1 MLSGWYAARAPFGLA
16 TVVAVSRSAP
26 RDPGAAMAVGPG
38 DEVVG
43 SVSGGCVEGAVFE
56 LAREVVASGEAR
68 LETFGY
74 SDEDAFAVGLT
85 CGGEITVLVRPVTPE
100 IDPAFGAVA
109 RSVAAG
115 EPVTVA
121 TVVEGPGV
129 RGATLAVWP
138 EGVGGGGADR
148 GGAGDV
154 GGAGIFGGRG
164 TPGAS
169 GADSIIGTPGVL
181 GAHGSPDVSGAHDAS
196 DALGTPGTPGTPG
209 ADSAPGA
216 VGAPGSSDTL
226 SSSDTPSAPGTPRAP
241 APPGT
246 SDVLG
251 TTSTPDT
258 SNTLGTSSTPGVS
271 RISDAPD
278 APGTLGTLGSTGL
291 DVAVTA
297 DARGELAL
305 GATGLRHYGPRG
317 ERRED
322 SVAVFLHSFAPPPR
336 MLVFGAIDYAAA
348 VARIGDFLGYRVT
361 VCDARPVFATPKR
374 FPAGVEVVV
383 DWPHRYLHGTDTDER
398 TVICVLTH
406 DPKFDVPLLEEA
418 LRRPAAYIGAMGSR
432 RTHDDRMRRL
442 LESGLSE
449 GELGRLRSPV
459 GLDLGARTPEEVA
472 VSVAAEIVALRW
484 GGTGAPL
491 TGAVGAIHRPLR

>member
-1 MLSGWYAARAPFGLA
+1 MRDLLPVLSGWYAAGAPFGLA

-26 RDPGAAMAVGPG
+26 RDPGAAMAVGPD

-85 CGGEITVLVRPVTPE
+85 CGGEITVLVRLVTPE
-100 IDPAFGAVA
+100 VDPAFGAVA
-109 RSVAAG
+109 RSVASG

-121 TVVEGPGV
+121 TVVDGPGV
-129 RGATLAVWP
+129 RGAALAVWA
-138 EGVGGGGADR
+138 EGVGGGVGDL
-148 GGAGDV
+148 GGGRAL
-154 GGAGIFGGRG
+154 GGGGTSEAFGGPGIMG
-164 TPGAS
+164 TPGAFGAPSSS
-169 GADSIIGTPGVL
+169 GD
-181 GAHGSPDVSGAHDAS
+181 
-196 DALGTPGTPGTPG
+196 PG
-209 ADSAPGA
+209 AS
-216 VGAPGSSDTL
+216 
-226 SSSDTPSAPGTPRAP
+226 SAPGTPRAP
-241 APPGT
+241 SMPGT
-246 SDVLG
+246 PGVLG
-251 TTSTPDT
+251 TSRTPNTPSTLD
-258 SNTLGTSSTPGVS
+258 TSSTPGVS
-271 RISDAPD
+271 DIL
-278 APGTLGTLGSTGL
+278 GTLGTLGSPGL
-291 DVAVTA
+291 NVAVTA

-322 SVAVFLHSFAPPPR
+322 SVTVFLHSFAPPPR

-374 FPAGVEVVV
+374 FPVGVEVVV

-449 GELGRLRSPV
+449 GELARLRSPV

-491 TGAVGAIHRPLR
+491 TGAVGAIHRGPVR

>member
-1 MLSGWYAARAPFGLA
+1 MTVLPVRWEEPAMRDLLPVLKRWYAAGVPFGLA
-16 TVVAVSRSAP
+16 TVVATSRSAP
-26 RDPGAAMAVGPG
+26 RGPGAAMAVGPD

-56 LAREVVASGEAR
+56 LAQEVVADGEPR

-85 CGGEITVLVRPVTPE
+85 CGGEITLLVRPVTADL
-100 IDPAFGAVA
+100 DPSFGALA
-109 RSVAAG
+109 DSVAAG

-121 TVVEGPGV
+121 TVTDGPAP
-129 RGATLAVWP
+129 RGASLAVWP
-138 EGVGGGGADR
+138 DR
-148 GGAGDV
+148 
-154 GGAGIFGGRG
+154 
-164 TPGAS
+164 
-169 GADSIIGTPGVL
+169 VL
-181 GAHGSPDVSGAHDAS
+181 GS
-196 DALGTPGTPGTPG
+196 LGTE
-209 ADSAPGA
+209 
-216 VGAPGSSDTL
+216 
-226 SSSDTPSAPGTPRAP
+226 
-241 APPGT
+241 
-246 SDVLG
+246 
-251 TTSTPDT
+251 
-258 SNTLGTSSTPGVS
+258 
-271 RISDAPD
+271 
-278 APGTLGTLGSTGL
+278 GL
-291 DVAVTA
+291 DAAVAA

-305 GATGLRHYGPRG
+305 GATGLRHYGPHG

-322 SVAVFLHSFAPPPR
+322 AVAVFLHSFAPPPR

-374 FPAGVEVVV
+374 FPEGVEVVV
-383 DWPHRYLHGTDTDER
+383 DWPHRYLQSTGTDGR

-406 DPKFDVPLLEEA
+406 DPKFDVPLLQEA

-442 LESGLSE
+442 EEAGLTPA
-449 GELGRLRSPV
+449 ELSRLRSPV

-491 TGAVGAIHRPLR
+491 TVTAGAIHTSP

>member
-1 MLSGWYAARAPFGLA
+1 VREILPALERWYAAGVPFGLA

-26 RDPGAAMAVGPG
+26 RGPGASMAVGPD

-56 LAREVVASGEAR
+56 LAQEVSASGEAR

-85 CGGEITVLVRPVTPE
+85 CGGEITLLVRPVTPAS
-100 IDPAFGAVA
+100 DPVFGAVA
-109 RSVAAG
+109 ASVARG

-121 TVVEGPGV
+121 TVVDGPAS

-138 EGVGGGGADR
+138 QTVA
-148 GGAGDV
+148 
-154 GGAGIFGGRG
+154 
-164 TPGAS
+164 
-169 GADSIIGTPGVL
+169 
-181 GAHGSPDVSGAHDAS
+181 
-196 DALGTPGTPGTPG
+196 
-209 ADSAPGA
+209 
-216 VGAPGSSDTL
+216 
-226 SSSDTPSAPGTPRAP
+226 
-241 APPGT
+241 
-246 SDVLG
+246 
-251 TTSTPDT
+251 
-258 SNTLGTSSTPGVS
+258 
-271 RISDAPD
+271 
-278 APGTLGTLGSTGL
+278 GTLGTRGL
-291 DVAVTA
+291 DAAVTA

-305 GATGLRHYGPRG
+305 GATGSRHYGPRG

-322 SVAVFLHSFAPPPR
+322 AVTVFLHSFAPPPR

-383 DWPHRYLHGTDTDER
+383 DWPHRYLSGTGTDER

-406 DPKFDVPLLEEA
+406 DPKFDVPLLQEA

-432 RTHDDRMRRL
+432 RTHDERTKQLAEAGITPD
-442 LESGLSE
+442 ELS
-449 GELGRLRSPV
+449 RLRSPL

-484 GGTGAPL
+484 GGSGAPL
-491 TGAVGAIHRPLR
+491 TATAGAIHPADAR